1 MWFGVWN
8 IDRLRDQ
15 MHSAERADNQNSLDM
30 QLKHSLGSGDISG
43 TPNGLTDV
51 AEPKFLSSFFIIF
64 FLSLLHIHT
73 RVTCVWLSKPS
84 YPPLQIQM
92 KIKTSKSHQT
102 VNASRNQAVR
112 VLPLGSSALSAWRE
126 QSDEL
131 WQGRGISCVNTG
143 VAFPGSETWLVIK
156 NWR

>member
-30 QLKHSLGSGDISG
+30 QLKHSFGVPEIFLVPLMDWL
-43 TPNGLTDV
+43 TVLNPN
-51 AEPKFLSSFFIIF
+51 PPFLFFF
-64 FLSLLHIHT
+64 PLSLAYTH
-73 RVTCVWLSKPS
+73 LSHMCLTQQAVIS
-84 YPPLQIQM
+84 SSSNSNE
-92 KIKTSKSHQT
+92 IKTSKSHQT
-102 VNASRNQAVR
+102 VNASRNRASSECCHR
-112 VLPLGSSALSAWRE
+112 AVLPLSAWRE